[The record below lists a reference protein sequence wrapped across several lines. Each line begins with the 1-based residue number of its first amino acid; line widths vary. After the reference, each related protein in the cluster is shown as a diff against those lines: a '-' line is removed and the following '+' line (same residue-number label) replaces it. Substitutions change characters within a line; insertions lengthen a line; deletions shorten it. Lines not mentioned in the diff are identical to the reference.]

1 MSNISEFK
9 RKTSKGFNILE
20 VHGHVN
26 EEFQYTGSL
35 CSQIEGVW
43 GWMVKILEQ
52 QKNSETVRL
61 LEENMGK
68 MNLDSSIGKNF
79 LDMTPEA

>member
-1 MSNISEFK
+1 
-9 RKTSKGFNILE
+9 
-20 VHGHVN
+20 
-26 EEFQYTGSL
+26 
-35 CSQIEGVW
+35 
-43 GWMVKILEQ
+43 MVKILEQ

-61 LEENMGK
+61 LEENMEK